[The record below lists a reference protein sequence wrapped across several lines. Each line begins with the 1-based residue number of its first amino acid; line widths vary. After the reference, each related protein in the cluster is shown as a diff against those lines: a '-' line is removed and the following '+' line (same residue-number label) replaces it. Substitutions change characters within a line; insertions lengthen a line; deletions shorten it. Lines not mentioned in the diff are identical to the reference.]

1 MSYYVIQGGKR
12 LEGELHIDGS
22 KNAVLP
28 IIAATILS
36 GNVTYLY
43 NCPQILDVDI
53 MTEILKQLGCKIERN
68 NKTLTIDTSTINSS
82 DICEDLVRKMRS
94 SIILLGAIIGRFR
107 KAKISYPGGCPLGA
121 RPIDLHLSAFRKMG
135 IHIVEEHGFIIC
147 ESNNLQGARIHLDF
161 PSVGATENIMLAA
174 TLASGDTIIDNAARE
189 PEIVDLQNYL
199 NSCGAKIKGA
209 GTNTIYIQGV
219 KKLHATEYKVIPDRI
234 VAGTYL
240 TAAAITRGKVCLKN
254 VIPDHIRSICSKL
267 EEIGCT
273 IKETADEVTLTAPTE
288 LVGTRITTEPYP
300 GFPTDMQSQMMA
312 LLCTC
317 KDTSII
323 KEKLF
328 EARFKPAYELV
339 RMGADISINGP
350 IAVIKPT
357 PFLTG
362 AHIYTEDLRGG
373 AALVLAGLYAQGTTV
388 VDNIYH
394 IKRGYEDIASDLR
407 QLGAHIEE
415 KESLI

>member
-1 MSYYVIQGGKR
+1 MSHYVIQGGKR
-12 LEGELHIDGS
+12 LEGELHIEGS

-43 NCPQILDVDI
+43 NCPKILDVDI
-53 MTEILKQLGCKIERN
+53 MTEILKQLGCKISRN
-68 NKTLTIDTSTINSS
+68 NKTLVIDTSTISSS
-82 DICEDLVRKMRS
+82 DISEELVRKMRS

-121 RPIDLHLSAFRKMG
+121 RPIDLHLAAFKKMG
-135 IHIVEEHGFIIC
+135 IHITEEHGFIIC

-174 TLASGDTIIDNAARE
+174 TLASGDTIINNAARE

-199 NSCGAKIKGA
+199 NSCGAKIAGA

-219 KKLHATEYKVIPDRI
+219 KSLHSTEYKVIPDRI
-234 VAGTYL
+234 IAGTYL
-240 TAAAITRGKVCLKN
+240 TAAAITRGKICLKN
-254 VIPDHIRSICSKL
+254 IIPDHIRSICAKL

-273 IKETADEVTLTAPTE
+273 IKEAENEVVLTAPKA
-288 LVGTRITTEPYP
+288 LNGTYITTEPYP

-357 PFLTG
+357 SFLTG
-362 AHIYTEDLRGG
+362 AHIYAEDLRGG
-373 AALVLAGLYAQGTTV
+373 AALVLAGLYAHGMTI
-388 VDNIYH
+388 VDNIFH
-394 IKRGYEDIASDLR
+394 IKRGYENIVLDLK
-407 QLGAHIEE
+407 QLGAEIEE
-415 KESLI
+415 KESLT